1 MVINPKNIP
10 ENCPG
15 SVPASNDSPT
25 TLAIIFGSR
34 ATKLAYNML

>member
-1 MVINPKNIP
+1 MFLRTMVINPKNIP

-25 TLAIIFGSR
+25 TLAIIFGS
-34 ATKLAYNML
+34 KELPN

>member
-25 TLAIIFGSR
+25 TLGIIFGSR